1 MPGTGPTLVTIK
13 TITMSLRAFLLAAL
27 VGTIPATSFGQSHQ
41 LIDIGS
47 HRLDV
52 VRTGAGSPAVVLE
65 AGLGNGLDDWDPVW
79 PSLAQFSTVVAYSRS
94 GNGKSE
100 PGSQP
105 HTAKNAAVELH
116 TLLAKLA
123 IKPPYV
129 LVGRSYGGLLVRMY
143 TSLYPDDVAGVVLVD
158 GTHEQQV
165 KRWGTLDPSYPAAFR
180 AYYDSVLKT
189 LKPGAEAEEIR
200 ETVRIQAEGGT
211 EGLKPLPDIP
221 IAVLTSMR
229 VDPAARYVNG
239 TARGHELWREMH
251 DEWFRR
257 SHNGI
262 HRVTTRSGHAIQ
274 AQEPELVV
282 EAIRFVLDRVR
293 TQ

>member
-1 MPGTGPTLVTIK
+1 LVTIK
-13 TITMSLRAFLLAAL
+13 TSTMSLRAFLLAAL
-27 VGTIPATSFGQSHQ
+27 VGTIPAMLLGQSHQ
-41 LIDIGS
+41 LVDIGS

-143 TSLYPDDVAGVVLVD
+143 TSLYPDEVAGVVLVD

-165 KRWGTLDPSYPAAFR
+165 KRWGTLDASYPAAFR

-189 LKPGAEAEEIR
+189 MKPGAEAEEIR
-200 ETVRIQAEGGT
+200 ETVRIQAAGGT
-211 EGLKPLPDIP
+211 DGLTPLPDIP
-221 IAVLTSMR
+221 IAVLTSMK

-262 HRVTTRSGHAIQ
+262 HLVTTRSGHAIQ

>member
-1 MPGTGPTLVTIK
+1 MRFTAL
-13 TITMSLRAFLLAAL
+13 LLAAL
-27 VGTIPATSFGQSHQ
+27 VGTMPTTSFGQSHQ
-41 LIDIGS
+41 LVDIGS

-52 VRTGAGSPAVVLE
+52 VRAGAGSPAVILE
-65 AGLGNGLDDWDPVW
+65 AGLGNGLDDWDPIW
-79 PSLAQFSTVVAYSRS
+79 PSLAQCSTVVAYSRS

-100 PGSQP
+100 RGSQP
-105 HTAKNAAVELH
+105 HTAKNAAAELH
-116 TLLAKLA
+116 TLLATLA

-143 TSLYPDDVAGVVLVD
+143 TSLYPEDVAGLVLVD

-165 KRWGTLDPSYPAAFR
+165 ERWGTLDPSYPGAFR
-180 AYYDSVLKT
+180 AYYDSVLKS

-200 ETVRIQAEGGT
+200 ETVRIQAAGGT
-211 EGLKPLPDIP
+211 DGLRPLPDIP

-229 VDPAARYVNG
+229 VDPAAKFVNM

-262 HRVTTRSGHAIQ
+262 HLVTTRSGHAIQ

>member
-1 MPGTGPTLVTIK
+1 
-13 TITMSLRAFLLAAL
+13 MSLRTVLLAAL
-27 VGTIPATSFGQSHQ
+27 VGTIPTTSFGQSHQ
-41 LIDIGS
+41 LVDVGS

-52 VRTGAGSPAVVLE
+52 VRAGAGSPAVILE

-79 PSLAQFSTVVAYSRS
+79 PSLVQFSTVVAYSRS

-100 PGSQP
+100 PGRQP
-105 HTAKNAAVELH
+105 HTARNAAVELH
-116 TLLAKLA
+116 TVLAKLA

-180 AYYDSVLKT
+180 AYYDSVLTTK
-189 LKPGAEAEEIR
+189 KPGAEAEEIR
-200 ETVRIQAEGGT
+200 ETVRIQAAGGT
-211 EGLKPLPDIP
+211 DGLNPLPDIP

-262 HRVTTRSGHAIQ
+262 HLVTTRSGHAIQ

>member
-1 MPGTGPTLVTIK
+1 MNFKALLLATLVG
-13 TITMSLRAFLLAAL
+13 A
-27 VGTIPATSFGQSHQ
+27 IPATSFCQSHQ
-41 LIDIGS
+41 LVDIGS

-52 VRTGAGSPAVVLE
+52 VRAGAGSPVVILE
-65 AGLGNGLDDWDPVW
+65 AGLGDALDDWDPVW
-79 PSLAQFSTVVAYSRS
+79 PSLAQFTTVVAYSRS
-94 GNGKSE
+94 GLGKSE
-100 PGSQP
+100 PGRQP
-105 HTAKNAAVELH
+105 HTARNAATELH
-116 TLLAKLA
+116 NLLAKLTLR
-123 IKPPYV
+123 PPFV
-129 LVGRSYGGLLVRMY
+129 LVGRSYGGLLMRMY
-143 TSLYPDDVAGVVLVD
+143 TSLYPEDVAGMVLVD

-200 ETVRIQAEGGT
+200 ETVRIQAAGGAD
-211 EGLKPLPDIP
+211 GLKPLPDIP
-221 IAVLTSMR
+221 IAVLTSMK
-229 VDPAARYVNG
+229 VDSAARYVNG

-262 HRVTTRSGHAIQ
+262 HLVTTRSGHAIQ
-274 AQEPELVV
+274 AQEPELVM

-293 TQ
+293 SQ